1 VTAVLPPVPRADPA
15 AELGGPAVRRLVRR
29 AGAARADTTVG
40 ARLADAMGTL
50 ASVGIGVAVLG
61 GSLASLREDIAARP
75 PAPGGVL
82 PGGVTAGLAALAA
95 GAGLVLVLDR
105 LGPVSATPAAAA
117 WWLPLPA
124 DRRGLLRG
132 ELRRVTVAC
141 VLVGAALGLPLALA
155 GTASASGVLA
165 GVAGGGLA
173 GAVLAGAATVLQ
185 TRGSAGR
192 LAPAAGAVV
201 VLAGAVPAVLAT
213 IAAAGGSGV
222 LPGLPDLALPPW
234 WPAVAALPAVLL
246 LTVLLLVTAERG
258 LGRLRGGD
266 LRDLGGT
273 SGYAAASVLSLD
285 TRDLGRALAARR
297 RRTPRRRW
305 RSAWV
310 RRPWQALV
318 AADLAVLARGRW
330 QAGQLVLAVAL
341 PVVAARSEGVN
352 QLPVVV
358 WVLTV
363 AGGLLAAVAAGA
375 SAREAQV
382 APGID
387 RLVPVDGARV
397 TWVRAVVPLAVGAGT
412 AGLGGLL
419 VGLGSGSPAGWAALG
434 LATAPVWA
442 AAAVRGAHR
451 PELDWAGPVVSTP
464 MGAVPTGVAGT
475 LLEGVDVAVLGT
487 LPLAVVLLVGGPPG
501 PGAVLAQLGWA
512 LAVGAGGLALTAR
525 RRTDTG

>member
-1 VTAVLPPVPRADPA
+1 
-15 AELGGPAVRRLVRR
+15 
-29 AGAARADTTVG
+29 
-40 ARLADAMGTL
+40 M
-50 ASVGIGVAVLG
+50 
-61 GSLASLREDIAARP
+61 
-75 PAPGGVL
+75 
-82 PGGVTAGLAALAA
+82 
-95 GAGLVLVLDR
+95 
-105 LGPVSATPAAAA
+105 
-117 WWLPLPA
+117 
-124 DRRGLLRG
+124 
-132 ELRRVTVAC
+132 
-141 VLVGAALGLPLALA
+141 
-155 GTASASGVLA
+155 
-165 GVAGGGLA
+165 
-173 GAVLAGAATVLQ
+173 
-185 TRGSAGR
+185 
-192 LAPAAGAVV
+192 
-201 VLAGAVPAVLAT
+201 
-213 IAAAGGSGV
+213 
-222 LPGLPDLALPPW
+222 
-234 WPAVAALPAVLL
+234 
-246 LTVLLLVTAERG
+246 
-258 LGRLRGGD
+258 
-266 LRDLGGT
+266 
-273 SGYAAASVLSLD
+273 
-285 TRDLGRALAARR
+285 
-297 RRTPRRRW
+297 
-305 RSAWV
+305 
-310 RRPWQALV
+310 
-318 AADLAVLARGRW
+318 
-330 QAGQLVLAVAL
+330 
-341 PVVAARSEGVN
+341 
-352 QLPVVV
+352 
-358 WVLTV
+358 